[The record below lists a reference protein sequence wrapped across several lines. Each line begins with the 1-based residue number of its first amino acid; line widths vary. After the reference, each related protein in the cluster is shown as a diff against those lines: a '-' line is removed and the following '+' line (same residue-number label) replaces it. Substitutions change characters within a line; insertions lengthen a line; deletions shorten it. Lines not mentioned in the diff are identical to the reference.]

1 MNSINLEDLIDL
13 SDLKK
18 RSEQMKRAA
27 EECTDKANK
36 KHDGDEQ
43 PQYKEDNLEHEET
56 LEELT
61 SGWKAVTNLPN
72 DKTCA
77 ERTPIH
83 TMFKEKYPPFLKKEE
98 VLEYWRDNTV
108 TEPYIDVIMENV
120 FGVPHEIIYDYER
133 EYTKM
138 GKIPV
143 RPTHLDKEY
152 RRIELWGRVLS
163 TLDFNKTETPSPTF
177 REDVEKIRRNAL
189 SEVSRILQSKEMRE
203 IKDAEDEMR
212 KGLKRA
218 RR

>member
-1 MNSINLEDLIDL
+1 MNSINIEDLIDL
-13 SDLKK
+13 SELKSK
-18 RSEQMKRAA
+18 SEQMKRIAN
-27 EECTDKANK
+27 ECADKAKRN
-36 KHDGDEQ
+36 HDEDAQ
-43 PQYKEDNLEHEET
+43 TPSKEDMPEHEET

-61 SGWKAVTNLPN
+61 SSWKAATTLPN

-77 ERTPIH
+77 ESTPMR
-83 TMFKEKYPPFLKKEE
+83 TMFKEKYPPFIKKEE
-98 VLEYWRDNTV
+98 VLDFWRDHTV
-108 TEPYIDVIMENV
+108 TEPYIDMIMENC
-120 FGVPHEIIYDYER
+120 FGVPHEIIYDYEA

-143 RPTHLDKEY
+143 RPTPLDKEY

-177 REDVEKIRRNAL
+177 REDVEKIRRSAL
-189 SEVSRILQSKEMRE
+189 SEMSMILQGKERRE
-203 IKDAEDEMR
+203 RKDAEDEMR

>member
-1 MNSINLEDLIDL
+1 MNSINIEDLIDL

-18 RSEQMKRAA
+18 KSEQMKRIA
-27 EECTDKANK
+27 EECADKANQ
-36 KHDGDEQ
+36 KHDEDEQ
-43 PQYKEDNLEHEET
+43 PQSKDEPENEDT

-61 SGWKAVTNLPN
+61 SSWKAATTLPN
-72 DKTCA
+72 ETRDN
-77 ERTPIH
+77 TPMR

-98 VLEYWRDNTV
+98 VLDYWRDHTV
-108 TEPYIDVIMENV
+108 TEPYINVIMENV
-120 FGVPHEIIYDYER
+120 FGVPHEIIYDYEN

-143 RPTHLDKEY
+143 RPTPLDKEY

-189 SEVSRILQSKEMRE
+189 SEVSMILQSKERRE
-203 IKDAEDEMR
+203 RKAAEDEMR
-212 KGLKRA
+212 NGLKRA